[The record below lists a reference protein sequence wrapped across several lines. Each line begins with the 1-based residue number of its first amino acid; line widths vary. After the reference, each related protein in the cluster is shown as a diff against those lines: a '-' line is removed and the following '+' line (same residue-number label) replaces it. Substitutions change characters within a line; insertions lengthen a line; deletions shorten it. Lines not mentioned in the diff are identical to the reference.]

1 MQFSCKKSIFIY
13 IFAIILI
20 NLIEKEN
27 NISKFDIDATDLKI
41 LKKLQVKA
49 RISNIDLAADVGISP
64 SACLRRVRELESNG
78 VINKYVTIINP
89 LILGL
94 GVTVM
99 ISVTLEQQVEKA
111 LESFEKAVREWPE
124 IMETYLMTGD
134 SDYLLRVVVSDLPAY
149 EKFLMERL
157 TKLPGISSIKS
168 SFALK
173 EILHRTAL
181 PIKV

>member
-1 MQFSCKKSIFIY
+1 MNKY
-13 IFAIILI
+13 AIILI
-20 NLIEKEN
+20 NFSFKRH
-27 NISKFDIDATDLKI
+27 NISKLSIDATDLKI
-41 LKKLQVKA
+41 LQKLQVRA
-49 RISNIDLAADVGISP
+49 RISNIELAGEVGISP
-64 SACLRRVRELESNG
+64 SACLRRVRELENNG
-78 VINKYVTIINP
+78 VIDKYVTIINP

-111 LESFEKAVREWPE
+111 LESFEKAVRQWPE

>member
-1 MQFSCKKSIFIY
+1 MYLNIQ
-13 IFAIILI
+13 
-20 NLIEKEN
+20 EN
-27 NISKFDIDATDLKI
+27 NISVVELDSTDLKI
-41 LKKLQVKA
+41 LKKLQTQA
-49 RISNIDLAADVGISP
+49 RISNIDLAGEVGISA
-64 SACLRRVRELESNG
+64 SACLRRVKELENNG
-78 VINKYVTIINP
+78 VIDKYVTIINP
-89 LILGL
+89 FVLGL

-99 ISVTLEQQVEKA
+99 VSVTLEKQVEKA

-134 SDYLLRVVVSDLPAY
+134 SDYLLRVVISDLPAY

-173 EILHRTAL
+173 EILHRTTL